1 VSSTALR
8 ATLDPGL
15 LVAYISSHSLASPT
29 MSAARNQLSGTRT
42 HVRTLRRLARV
53 RRWIAGLVLLSPL
66 AVIVSVDVARRSH
79 QFHIFSAF
87 QRQAYANAAV
97 EAALVWGVLLYAASR
112 RRGAVAR
119 IEGALFVLGLGASIG
134 GQRYFHDQYHVYLT
148 ADVATFAATLLPS
161 VWNQLFADI
170 GNYLRA
176 LALPVLISSGLLWAA
191 RKLLRPRRR
200 QARHAA
206 LAAPLLLIGAF
217 FLPTTYRPLQASTPD
232 VLYLNAVGAL
242 IRAQLGLNADFR
254 ALTPR
259 VRQSL
264 PVQLTAAN
272 TQGQR
277 ANIVLLILESVR
289 ADMACSAAELPC
301 TTTPY
306 SAALTPD
313 RFPLTQLRAL
323 DSSTAI
329 SLAVLW
335 SGISP
340 LASREVMHSWPLL
353 FDYAK
358 ARGYDTAFFTSQN
371 LLFANSRQWV
381 QNLGVRQM
389 VSATDLDPGADIDMG
404 APEELLA
411 QHIEAK
417 VSGLAEPYF
426 VVVQFSN
433 THIPYRVDP
442 HGPVPF
448 QPWSASHA
456 PDAVQRKNQYLNA
469 VYQADRHVAR
479 IVRAFREQ
487 PAGARTVIVY
497 TSDHGEGLGDHGQ
510 NGHTFT
516 VFDEEIHV
524 PGWID
529 APRGILTDAQTA
541 QLHAKRDAYTYHV
554 DLTATMLDL
563 MGVWDDPG
571 IAKFRARMLGSSL
584 LRPLAAGRAFALTN
598 CASVW
603 SCGVENWGYMRDR
616 LKLEA
621 RAWVPGWGCFD
632 LIDDPHEQ
640 HSLDSAHC
648 GDLQRLALRSFKR
661 LPGAAVGGR

>member
-1 VSSTALR
+1 MTGAR
-8 ATLDPGL
+8 
-15 LVAYISSHSLASPT
+15 YQLA
-29 MSAARNQLSGTRT
+29 GTR
-42 HVRTLRRLARV
+42 VRALRRLARA
-53 RRWIAGLVLLSPL
+53 RRWSVGLVLASPL
-66 AVIVSVDVARRSH
+66 AMIVSVDLARRSE
-79 QFHIFSAF
+79 QFGGFTASDW
-87 QRQAYANAAV
+87 RAYTNAAV
-97 EAALVWGVLLYAASR
+97 EAALVWGVLLYAAAR
-112 RRGAVAR
+112 RRGTIAR
-119 IEGALFVLGLGASIG
+119 VEGALFVLGLSAVLG
-134 GQRYFHDQYHVYLT
+134 GQRYFHDHYHVYLT
-148 ADVATFAATLLPS
+148 ADVAAFAATLLES

-176 LALPVLISSGLLWAA
+176 LTFPMLISSGLCWAA
-191 RKLLRPRRR
+191 RKLVRPPRR

-206 LAAPLLLIGAF
+206 LAAPLLLIGAC
-217 FLPTTYRPLQASTPD
+217 FLPTSYRSLQASTPD

-242 IRAQLGLNADFR
+242 IRAQLGLNADYR

-289 ADMACSAAELPC
+289 ADSACIAPEGPC
-301 TTTPY
+301 QTTPY
-306 SAALTPD
+306 SAALLPE

-335 SGISP
+335 SGVGP
-340 LASREVMHSWPLL
+340 LASREVMHTWPLL

-381 QNLGVRQM
+381 QNLGVRQQ

-404 APEELLA
+404 APETLLA
-411 QHIEAK
+411 QYIEAK
-417 VSGLAEPYF
+417 VAGLAEPYF

-442 HGPVPF
+442 HGPLPF
-448 QPWSASHA
+448 QPWSVSHA
-456 PDAVQRKNQYLNA
+456 PDAQQRKNQYLNA
-469 VYQADRHVAR
+469 VHQADRQLAR
-479 IVRAFREQ
+479 IVRAFRTQ

-524 PGWID
+524 PGFID
-529 APRGILTDAQTA
+529 APSGTLTDAQA
-541 QLHAKRDAYTYHV
+541 VQLRAARDAFTYHV

-571 IAKFRARMLGSSL
+571 IAKYRARMLGSSL
-584 LRPLAAGRAFALTN
+584 LRPLRAGRAFALTN

-616 LKLEA
+616 IKLEA
-621 RAWVPGWGCFD
+621 RAWSPGWRCFD
-632 LIDDPHEQ
+632 VIDDPHEKRG
-640 HSLDSAHC
+640 LDIARC
-648 GDLQRLALRSFKR
+648 ADLQNLAMRSFKR
-661 LPGAAVGGR
+661 LPGAVVAR